1 MLYSFKHTRYN
12 ILQIGCAV
20 NTASRY
26 GVRDVVDKLA
36 ARYKISRST
45 CYNYA
50 RIAEQLLNDKVCY
63 PKPMTRSYSPRA
75 DKDTLVLRS
84 FMELGLSVANTCS
97 YVRRHGIG
105 ISKGE
110 VTAILKK
117 VGGLLSSLDK
127 LCDLPSSDLCLMI
140 DEVFAGG
147 NTFLVVSDARTGYIL
162 ALRLVTDRSA
172 KTWCALLEELCGES
186 ELPLEWSVSADFAT
200 SIKKALADMNWIFHG
215 DVFHFLKLLDN
226 PIGKAWKSFEKTYN
240 AWEKA
245 TTQLLHIEKDYVA
258 LLVPG
263 TKDDNKLRKAE
274 QNVENCYQIATEAML
289 HHEKVVNLFRQ
300 AQAVF
305 HYFDEHG
312 NWIDQQ
318 KAEQTLQTIA
328 QEFVAIGNADLQ
340 KKAQSF
346 QRHIQE
352 TTRYIGQLQPA
363 IQQLTQQDPDP
374 HQGWI
379 WQCIAF
385 LYQCQ
390 YRARQQKNH
399 SSTKYFQQQA
409 TEWTQLIEQQI
420 GSTETQRR
428 LQQLSDII
436 ATANRSSSCLETNN
450 SRIKPFLRTLKGQ
463 VSQQRLNLIR
473 FQLNHKIYK
482 RSRIK
487 GRKGFS
493 PYQLL
498 FQRLDDKREWTQIL
512 KEKYLSKAA

>member
-200 SIKKALADMNWIFHG
+200 SIKK
-215 DVFHFLKLLDN
+215 
-226 PIGKAWKSFEKTYN
+226 P
-240 AWEKA
+240 
-245 TTQLLHIEKDYVA
+245 
-258 LLVPG
+258 
-263 TKDDNKLRKAE
+263 
-274 QNVENCYQIATEAML
+274 
-289 HHEKVVNLFRQ
+289 
-300 AQAVF
+300 
-305 HYFDEHG
+305 
-312 NWIDQQ
+312 
-318 KAEQTLQTIA
+318 
-328 QEFVAIGNADLQ
+328 
-340 KKAQSF
+340 
-346 QRHIQE
+346 
-352 TTRYIGQLQPA
+352 
-363 IQQLTQQDPDP
+363 
-374 HQGWI
+374 
-379 WQCIAF
+379 
-385 LYQCQ
+385 
-390 YRARQQKNH
+390 
-399 SSTKYFQQQA
+399 
-409 TEWTQLIEQQI
+409 
-420 GSTETQRR
+420 
-428 LQQLSDII
+428 
-436 ATANRSSSCLETNN
+436 
-450 SRIKPFLRTLKGQ
+450 
-463 VSQQRLNLIR
+463 
-473 FQLNHKIYK
+473 
-482 RSRIK
+482 
-487 GRKGFS
+487 
-493 PYQLL
+493 
-498 FQRLDDKREWTQIL
+498 
-512 KEKYLSKAA
+512 